1 MQPRIIAAFITLIPL
16 ISANTA
22 YLISASANHV
32 PWCIPY
38 IEGCTSISRA
48 ARHGDALFL
57 FRGLMMF
64 YAVLLIYYWW
74 LVKLWINKLDKQPV
88 KISRIIFWLGTCGAI
103 FLIVYID
110 FLGSTGS
117 IYRFMRR
124 YGVIFYFSLTPLA
137 HLLMINHVNK
147 LKIKNHKIPITRRII
162 RYQTTIVSMILI
174 LGLTSV
180 VMSYTEIN
188 TYESENIIEWNY
200 SLLLSLLFASS
211 FYMWRDLKLKLII
224 ENR

>member
-1 MQPRIIAAFITLIPL
+1 MQPRIIAALITLIPL

-22 YLISASANHV
+22 YLISVSANHV

-74 LVKLWINKLDKQPV
+74 LVKIWLNKLDNQTT
-88 KISRIIFWLGTCGAI
+88 KIAHVICWTGIIGAL
-103 FLIVYID
+103 FLIIYLD
-110 FLGSTGS
+110 YLGSSGAV
-117 IYRFMRR
+117 YRFMRLH
-124 YGVIFYFSLTPLA
+124 GVIVYFSFTPLA
-137 HLLMINHVNK
+137 HLLMLNHIKK
-147 LKIKNHKIPITRRII
+147 LKMRNPDIPVTTNII
-162 RYQTTIVSMILI
+162 RYQTTIIILIVI
-174 LGLTSV
+174 LGLTNV
-180 VMSYTEIN
+180 TM
-188 TYESENIIEWNY
+188 TYAGIKTDESENIIEWNF
-200 SLLLSLLFASS
+200 SLLLSLFFASS
-211 FYMWRDLKLKLII
+211 FYMWRNLKLKLII

>member
-1 MQPRIIAAFITLIPL
+1 
-16 ISANTA
+16 
-22 YLISASANHV
+22 
-32 PWCIPY
+32 
-38 IEGCTSISRA
+38 
-48 ARHGDALFL
+48 
-57 FRGLMMF
+57 
-64 YAVLLIYYWW
+64 
-74 LVKLWINKLDKQPV
+74 
-88 KISRIIFWLGTCGAI
+88 
-103 FLIVYID
+103 
-110 FLGSTGS
+110 
-117 IYRFMRR
+117 
-124 YGVIFYFSLTPLA
+124 
-137 HLLMINHVNK
+137 K

-211 FYMWRDLKLKLII
+211 FYMWIDLKLKLII